1 MNNNIKNTNT
11 NFELTPELKKLQNAT
26 TYFEKLKEMTLLGI
40 TSGKR
45 PFANVLLLF
54 LLNIFF
60 LLIAGS
66 LIAYK
71 GFEYKYLLFFSI
83 VITIGVI
90 FVLLGVKRML
100 TLLQWDYYWYVFNQL
115 EPFVRNICSAILDK
129 VETNTNKIITPDQ
142 LKGVYSTFI
151 QQIPSAFQKGF
162 WFLLVQVPVVGLVA
176 DIYRIPTLN
185 TYEKRSDQLVAKLK
199 QYLQNSIQEERRS
212 PWLTKMFLLNI
223 VLQIIVLYFL
233 IH

>member
-1 MNNNIKNTNT
+1 MSNNIKNTNT

-90 FVLLGVKRML
+90 FVLLGSEMCIR
-100 TLLQWDYYWYVFNQL
+100 DS
-115 EPFVRNICSAILDK
+115 NICSAILDK
-129 VETNTNKIITPDQ
+129 VEKNTNKIITPDQ

-162 WFLLVQVPVVGLVA
+162 WFLLAQVPVVGLVA

>member
-1 MNNNIKNTNT
+1 MSNNIKNTNT

-45 PFANVLLLF
+45 PFANVLLLL

-83 VITIGVI
+83 VITIGII

-100 TLLQWDYYWYVFNQL
+100 MLLQWDYYWYVFNQL

-129 VETNTNKIITPDQ
+129 VEKNTNKIITLDQ

-162 WFLLVQVPVVGLVA
+162 WFLLAQVPVVGLVA